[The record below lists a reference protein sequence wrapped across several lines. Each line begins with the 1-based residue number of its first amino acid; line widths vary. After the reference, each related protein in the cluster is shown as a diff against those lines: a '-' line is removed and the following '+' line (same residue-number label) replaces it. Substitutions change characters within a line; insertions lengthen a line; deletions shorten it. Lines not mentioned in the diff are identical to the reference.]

1 MRDRGLG
8 VNRRRVGRHPRE
20 ALPQLHPRFEARPVR
35 LGHVALTFRVQP
47 RIGKEHGQHL
57 LPAAIP
63 HSEAPR
69 VATALGVEVAEE
81 GDACTAAPRR
91 ELGRR
96 GEGGAAA
103 VRADAEMKVPR
114 AAARHVDRDVAIE
127 ERDGWLVGE
136 SAFED
141 CALDARAED
150 DLSPVLLE
158 ARAEKRQERGFGALD
173 VEVLGARAV
182 EVEVADQTA

>member
-1 MRDRGLG
+1 
-8 VNRRRVGRHPRE
+8 
-20 ALPQLHPRFEARPVR
+20 
-35 LGHVALTFRVQP
+35 
-47 RIGKEHGQHL
+47 
-57 LPAAIP
+57 
-63 HSEAPR
+63 
-69 VATALGVEVAEE
+69 
-81 GDACTAAPRR
+81 
-91 ELGRR
+91 
-96 GEGGAAA
+96 
-103 VRADAEMKVPR
+103 MKVPR